1 MKLALMKSKLVQTL
15 VSCACVLCFGA
26 VVSSAPAYAATGHKT
41 EASATAKKAA
51 STSSAKKSSSKS
63 ASTNKKAASSK
74 KAAAS
79 SKKSAA
85 SSKKS
90 TASSKKSAAS
100 SKKSTASSKK
110 SAASSKKSTASSKK
124 AAASSAKKSAT
135 SSNKA
140 AASSNKSAAKKAVAT
155 AAVAGA
161 AAAGVAAGSTGAAD
175 AAATEAESEKV
186 DAQTMEAAMREAAKK
201 YSLDFFD
208 PVQKSR
214 VSAMREAYI
223 QAENAFKRGDEALG
237 LKIQREKLQ
246 GYPLN
251 LWLNYYYLAY
261 NLRPEKFEPAMK
273 FIESREHGE
282 LADMLKDRY
291 ARYFSENRDYKR
303 LSRLIGEKPFDENA
317 VSDLSFA
324 QKSQMCRFYEAN
336 WPLNKVNEDAIRF
349 ATRVYLDLKK
359 RPNTCSGLMALFDA
373 KGYLTDKLMMK
384 RYEDAYILRYYK
396 DTTESLSEQLAKT
409 SFADR
414 VKAQMEL
421 YEDPSQL
428 FEKVEGNGDTEHR
441 VAVLAFSRY
450 ANMEPTAARNDL
462 KKFIKKYDPS
472 DAELVDIY
480 RIFSLSFLGRRYS
493 LADVQWVDKNLPEVA
508 WTDELKEMRLR
519 RAIYFAQ
526 WNNVY
531 VLIDK
536 LPKDVQQEINWRYWK
551 GRSAYELGKTEEAD
565 LILGAVAQDR
575 SFFGFY
581 AAQTLKKD
589 YAFNYVKLDDNY
601 SFPMDVA
608 HNKSAVRFLELIAL
622 DDDNAIYEWRE
633 IAKRSPEREGMIMAQ
648 WALQTGNIKYAI
660 DYVVSSKRW
669 DALDYRF
676 PIAYK
681 EYYQHAAK
689 QSGVDLSF
697 LYGISRQE
705 SMLNHEIK
713 SWAGA
718 VGLMQL
724 MPGTARDIAKKEK
737 WEFEGAK
744 SLIDPETNIKYGS
757 TYLQWMLD
765 RYDNNRVLAA
775 AAYNA
780 GPGRIPQWRSKD
792 GIYRDAA
799 MYVETIPFEE
809 TRKYV
814 QNVLLYD
821 AIYDYL
827 LTGKKGQLM
836 HPHELTYVY

>member
-1 MKLALMKSKLVQTL
+1 MKSKLVQTI

-26 VVSSAPAYAATGHKT
+26 VVSSTSAYAATAQKA

-51 STSSAKKSSSKS
+51 STTATKSNAKSSSSNKSSAKKNTSNSGSKKAASSNKSSAKKNASNSGSKKAASSNKGSAKKNAANSSSKKT
-63 ASTNKKAASSK
+63 ASSNKSTDKKNTANSSSK
-74 KAAAS
+74 KAAA
-79 SKKSAA
+79 
-85 SSKKS
+85 
-90 TASSKKSAAS
+90 TA
-100 SKKSTASSKK
+100 
-110 SAASSKKSTASSKK
+110 
-124 AAASSAKKSAT
+124 
-135 SSNKA
+135 
-140 AASSNKSAAKKAVAT
+140 AVAT
-155 AAVAGA
+155 AAVA
-161 AAAGVAAGSTGAAD
+161 T
-175 AAATEAESEKV
+175 AATTESSAQAAESEKV

-214 VSAMREAYI
+214 VTAMREAYI

-291 ARYFSENRDYKR
+291 ARYFSERRDYKR

-317 VSDLSFA
+317 LSELSFQ

-359 RPNTCSGLMALFDA
+359 RPNTCSGLMTLFDA

-384 RYEDAYILRYYK
+384 RYEDAYILRAYK
-396 DTTESLSEQLAKT
+396 DTTESLAEQLAKT
-409 SFADR
+409 SFAER

-421 YEDPSQL
+421 YEDPSKL

-450 ANMEPTAARNDL
+450 ANMEPSSARNDL

-551 GRSAYELGKTEEAD
+551 GRSAYELGKTDEAD

-648 WALQTGNIKYAI
+648 WALQTGNVKYAI

-689 QSGVDLSF
+689 QSGVELSF

-737 WEFEGAK
+737 WEYEGVK

-757 TYLQWMLD
+757 TYLQWMLN
-765 RYDNNRVLAA
+765 RYDNNRLLAA

-836 HPHELTYVY
+836 RPHELTYVY